1 MGDNIHLSMKFL
13 HASLFILVGLRQV
26 AGDTKCYGAKIVNG
40 ATAYSNFYESGE
52 GNELVLTCL
61 QDTDA
66 DEGDE
71 PDDSATDDYVLSP
84 ATAGSWKAECGTSS
98 GATQNTYTFT
108 NNAVNT
114 NPNAPPTCVQDKIKN
129 CYNAGIPN
137 AKPKAGGNAF
147 VLDSK
152 NAATTETILCN
163 TGYTPA

>member
-13 HASLFILVGLRQV
+13 HASLFILVGLCQLRQV

-66 DEGDE
+66 DEDG
-71 PDDSATDDYVLSP
+71 PVLSTTDDYVLSP
-84 ATAGSWKAECGTSS
+84 ATAGSWKAECGTAS
-98 GATQNTYTFT
+98 GATQITYTFT
-108 NNAVNT
+108 NNGVNT
-114 NPNAPPTCVQDKIKN
+114 NPNAPPTCVQDKKKN

-137 AKPKAGGNAF
+137 AKPLLGGNAF
-147 VLDSK
+147 VLD
-152 NAATTETILCN
+152 AGDAETV
-163 TGYTPA
+163 